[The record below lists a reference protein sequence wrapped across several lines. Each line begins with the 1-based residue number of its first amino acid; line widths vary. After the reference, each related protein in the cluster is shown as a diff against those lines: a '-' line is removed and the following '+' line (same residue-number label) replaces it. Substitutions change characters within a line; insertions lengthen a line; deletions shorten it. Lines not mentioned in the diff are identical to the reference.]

1 MDESRRRADEWLD
14 LVADLL
20 AGPPAAWP
28 HQAVLQLLV
37 DTFDAAGGC
46 HYVRYGHEPPVQ
58 RQFPGDM
65 FAAHHDEHVALC
77 QDEAA
82 NPHPVLRFYL
92 ITGYRQPCQVA
103 DVPDRIADRRTM
115 DTWYGL
121 HRSWDS
127 VVPHQLAFP
136 LRLDARANRS
146 LLVGREEPFTP
157 QDTAWAG
164 RLQRLLVGLDRHL
177 AALAGWSRRSEP
189 RAVDAA
195 RSVCLTARELVILD
209 LLAQGLTAATIARR
223 LGVAERTVQKHL
235 QRCYAKLDAPDRLTA
250 VLRAQS
256 IGLLPSPADVRTSRP
271 VMGDATSI

>member
-146 LLVGREEPFTP
+146 LLVGRENPSPHRTRRGP
-157 QDTAWAG
+157 AGCSGCSSAWIATWPRWPAG
-164 RLQRLLVGLDRHL
+164 RGG
-177 AALAGWSRRSEP
+177 ASRGPWTPPGRS
-189 RAVDAA
+189 A
-195 RSVCLTARELVILD
+195 
-209 LLAQGLTAATIARR
+209 
-223 LGVAERTVQKHL
+223 
-235 QRCYAKLDAPDRLTA
+235 
-250 VLRAQS
+250 
-256 IGLLPSPADVRTSRP
+256 
-271 VMGDATSI
+271 